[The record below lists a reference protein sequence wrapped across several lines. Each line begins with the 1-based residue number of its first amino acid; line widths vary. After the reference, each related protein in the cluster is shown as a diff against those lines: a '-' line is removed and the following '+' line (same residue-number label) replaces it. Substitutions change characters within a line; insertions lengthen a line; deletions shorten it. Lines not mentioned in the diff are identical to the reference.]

1 MLKNEYSVKFLLK
14 FCLEYRL
21 QDLRLLMFNLNK
33 TNLRHLMKREKRRRR
48 VTHIISH
55 QRLAVIY

>member
-33 TNLRHLMKREKRRRR
+33 TNLCHLMKREN
-48 VTHIISH
+48 VD
-55 QRLAVIY
+55 VV